1 MSSIKRIFLSLKSQ
15 IDSVADEFENH
26 EALAGAAI
34 KDLTAIGAKT
44 RVQKHRIDQM
54 VANHEQKIAELGKQ
68 ADLWAQRALQSR
80 DKDEQ
85 RALEC
90 TRRLRVT
97 REKIERHEKQLSDS
111 RKLQARVSTDVAKIQ
126 EKLAHLKEQKE
137 MLAARENRV
146 RVGATLKQQQTAWRS
161 DVEDV
166 FERWE
171 STVVGSEFT
180 SNDIP
185 NEDPLDREFIE
196 QEDEFELKEMLDSLA
211 GEDKKDTP
219 NS

>member
-1 MSSIKRIFLSLKSQ
+1 MSSFKRIFLSLKSQ

-54 VANHEQKIAELGKQ
+54 VANQEHTIAELRKQ
-68 ADLWAQRALQSR
+68 ANLWTQRALQSR
-80 DKDEQ
+80 ETDEQ

-90 TRRLRVT
+90 TRRLRMT
-97 REKIERHEKQLSDS
+97 HEKIERQEKQLGDS
-111 RKLQARVSTDVAKIQ
+111 RSLQVRVSADLTKIQ
-126 EKLAHLKEQKE
+126 EKLSYLKEQKE

-146 RVGATLKQQQTAWRS
+146 RVGTTLDKHQTAWRG
-161 DVEDV
+161 DAEDV

-171 STVVGSEFT
+171 NTLVGNEFVN
-180 SNDIP
+180 SDAP
-185 NEDPLDREFIE
+185 DEDTLDREFVE
-196 QEDEFELKEMLDSLA
+196 QEDELELKEMLDSLS
-211 GEDKKDTP
+211 GQDHKDTP
-219 NS
+219 ES